1 MFTRRGFIKAGTA
14 SAAVLVALR
23 MGCAWAADPE
33 VTTDPDHTYHSLTEQ
48 DRSLLTVLTPI
59 ILAEALPADEE
70 EAKLAIQETVGGMDL
85 GITLLPAGTQ
95 AEMRQFFDLMENQLL
110 PDWKDPAKVE
120 QFLAHSQAGD
130 DASPEAQMLQ
140 VAMAGLVSLTQ
151 AAWYGNPRSWA
162 FTEYAGPPVLY

>member
-14 SAAVLVALR
+14 SAAVLAALR

-33 VTTDPDHTYHSLTEQ
+33 VTTDPDHNYHSLTEQ

-85 GITLLPAGTQ
+85 SIMLMPAGTQ
-95 AEMRQFFDLMENQLL
+95 AEMRQFFDLL
-110 PDWKDPAKVE
+110 P
-120 QFLAHSQAGD
+120 
-130 DASPEAQMLQ
+130 
-140 VAMAGLVSLTQ
+140 
-151 AAWYGNPRSWA
+151 
-162 FTEYAGPPVLY
+162 